1 MTFLEQLQQSAGLLS
16 NDIASVGFYTP
27 QQTDFI
33 GGVAQNRFVGNQFQ
47 TPGLSLA
54 PGQQIP
60 VFGGTMGS
68 GLLNYSPG
76 SFTYTPQPFQS
87 NYFQNVPMTS
97 PAIATTTTRTGG
109 QGEGRDRAAQ
119 MAADRALR
127 DEIARY
133 GFQIPGYE
141 EPTLPG
147 LLGIVESVIDN
158 LDRDARI
165 ADIARDV
172 KASKDF
178 GVNMFGLGTSYKGS
192 SGTGNGG
199 KPSTPGGFASPSFS
213 DAQTGK
219 FTGGKQEPSG
229 KGPKNGGGGN
239 TGGGATG
246 PGGQSPGPG
255 GQRGG
260 AGSRN

>member
-87 NYFQNVPMTS
+87 NYFQNVPITS

-127 DEIARY
+127 DEIAQY

-147 LLGIVESVIDN
+147 LLGILESVIDN
-158 LDRDARI
+158 IDRDARI
-165 ADIARDV
+165 ADIERDI

-178 GVNMFGLGTSYKGS
+178 GVNMIGLDSSYKGS
-192 SGTGNGG
+192 SVIDRDPADFGRPTTGPSARDTDLGKSSGG
-199 KPSTPGGFASPSFS
+199 IGPSTTSGRGQDTSGRGQAGGAR
-213 DAQTGK
+213 
-219 FTGGKQEPSG
+219 GGDNP
-229 KGPKNGGGGN
+229 GN
-239 TGGGATG
+239 TGGT
-246 PGGQSPGPG
+246 
-255 GQRGG
+255 
-260 AGSRN
+260 SRF

>member
-16 NDIASVGFYTP
+16 DNIANSSPFGNYTP
-27 QQTDFI
+27 MQASDFI
-33 GGVAQNRFVGNQFQ
+33 NTPFGQPIAQNRFEGNQFLMPDLSGSTY
-47 TPGLSLA
+47 TPGNFSLA
-54 PGQQIP
+54 PGAGFN
-60 VFGGTMGS
+60 FGNMGTFT
-68 GLLNYSPG
+68 PG
-76 SFTYTPQPFQS
+76 AFNQFYQA
-87 NYFQNVPMTS
+87 PMTS
-97 PAIATTTTRTGG
+97 PAIARTTTRTGG
-109 QGEGRDRAAQ
+109 QGEGRDRLAQ

-158 LDRDARI
+158 IDRDARI
-165 ADIARDV
+165 ADIMIDV

-192 SGTGNGG
+192 GDTGNGG

-219 FTGGKQEPSG
+219 FTGGKQQPSG
-229 KGPKNGGGGN
+229 KGPKNGGGG
-239 TGGGATG
+239 GPTG
-246 PGGQSPGPG
+246 PGGTTSGPPGREGPG
-255 GQRGG
+255 R
-260 AGSRN
+260 